1 MSSPKTNNSYL
12 KEKVILRLLNL
23 PDKKDI
29 KVLDC
34 FHGNGEIWRNIKML
48 SDKNIEIDG
57 IDLKDYS
64 DSFSLIGDN
73 SKVLKS
79 IDINRYDIIDLDAYG
94 VPDIQ
99 IEIVKQKAKKEII
112 VFYTFINSVMG
123 RLPENL
129 LKKIGFSKPML
140 LKVSTIFSRHQHQ
153 KFLFFLSC
161 LKIKG
166 VVQWIQFNNKKYYGV
181 FKINPE

>member
-12 KEKVILRLLNL
+12 KEKIILRLLNL
-23 PDKKDI
+23 PEKENI

-34 FHGNGEIWRNIKML
+34 YHGNGEIWRNIKNI

-57 IDLKDYS
+57 IDLKEYS
-64 DSFSLIGDN
+64 DSFSLIGEN
-73 SKVLKS
+73 TKILKS
-79 IDINRYDIIDLDAYG
+79 IDINKYDVIDLDAYG
-94 VPDIQ
+94 VPDLQ
-99 IEIVKQKAKKEII
+99 IEIIKQKAKKEII

-123 RLPENL
+123 RLPFNL
-129 LKKIGFSKPML
+129 LKKIGFSENML
-140 LKVSTIFSRHQHQ
+140 KKASMIFSRHQHN

-161 LKIKG
+161 LNIKG
-166 VVQWIQFNNKKYYGV
+166 IVNWIEFNNKKYYGV

>member
-79 IDINRYDIIDLDAYG
+79 IDINKYDIIDLDAYG
-94 VPDIQ
+94 VPDVQ
-99 IEIVKQKAKKEII
+99 IEIVRQKAKKEII

-123 RLPENL
+123 ILPENL
-129 LKKIGFSKPML
+129 LKKIGISEPML
-140 LKVSTIFSRHQHQ
+140 KKTITIFSRNQHQ
-153 KFLFFLSC
+153 KFLFFLS
-161 LKIKG
+161 
-166 VVQWIQFNNKKYYGV
+166 
-181 FKINPE
+181 